1 MQEFTTTTE
10 SIEWLTAE
18 EYRVLVLRAKHH
30 EYCESYFLT
39 TFTDYAEAKTNYEFA
54 CIDEE
59 IFTDEITLHNHEKR
73 YIIGMGAP
81 IPIERL
87 DEILSD

>member
-10 SIEWLTAE
+10 SIEWLTAK

-30 EYCESYFLT
+30 EYCEDYFLT
-39 TFTDYAEAKTNYEFA
+39 TFTEYAELKTNYEFA
-54 CIDEE
+54 CIDEAV
-59 IFTDEITLHNHEKR
+59 FTDEIVQHTYEKR

-81 IPIERL
+81 IPTERL
-87 DEILSD
+87 DEILID